1 MATDAPAIT
10 QPPATAE
17 RLFAAAWA
25 YLQLDPADLAK
36 ITGNFATFRDAWH
49 ADAAALCGCGV
60 SARTAAGI
68 GERRRAIRPENL
80 VAQLD
85 RAGLRLCTIVDPD
98 YPPLLKRIHDPP
110 PALFYRGRIATLGPT
125 LAVVGTRRASDYGQ
139 QVTAQLCRPL
149 AAAGITIVSGLALG
163 VDTIA
168 HRTALEAGG
177 RTVAVLGGGADDATL
192 YPPAN
197 RKLAGAIAAAGGA
210 VVSEYPPA
218 TAPLP
223 YRFPQRNR
231 VIAGMSLG
239 TLVIEAPQKSGAL
252 ITARAAIEENREVL
266 AVPGRISDE
275 NAAGPLELI
284 ATGATMVRN
293 AADVCAALGLDLPA
307 GPARAAAARPADH
320 AAVLAALAQPLPR
333 EALQQRC
340 KLAPPQLS
348 SALTQLEVSGA
359 IRRLPSG
366 KFYRTDVS
374 L

>member
-1 MATDAPAIT
+1 MATDALIKT

-17 RLFAAAWA
+17 RPYAAAWA
-25 YLQLDPADLAK
+25 YLQLDPADLTH
-36 ITGNFATFRDAWH
+36 ITANFASLRDAWH
-49 ADAAALCGCGV
+49 ANVQALCGCGV
-60 SARTAAGI
+60 SPRVAAGI
-68 GERRRAIRPENL
+68 GERRRAIQPDEL
-80 VAQLD
+80 VGQLD
-85 RAGLRLCTIVDPD
+85 HTGLHLCTIVDPD

-110 PALFYRGRIATLGPT
+110 LALFYRGRIAELGPT

-163 VDTIA
+163 IDTVA

-197 RKLAGAIAAAGGA
+197 RKLAEAIAAAGGA

-223 YRFPQRNR
+223 FRFPQRNR
-231 VIAGMSLG
+231 IIAGMSLG
-239 TLVIEAPQKSGAL
+239 TLVVEAPQKSGAL
-252 ITARAAIEENREVL
+252 ITAKIALEENREVL

-275 NAAGPLELI
+275 NAAGPLDLL
-284 ATGATMVRN
+284 AAGAVLVRT
-293 AADVCAALGLDLPA
+293 AADVADALGLELSTTTSPRSTDTPQQSSVLANLSQPCSREELQHSLGWPPQA
-307 GPARAAAARPADH
+307 LS
-320 AAVLAALAQPLPR
+320 AVL
-333 EALQQRC
+333 
-340 KLAPPQLS
+340 S
-348 SALTQLEVSGA
+348 QLEIDGSV
-359 IRRLPSG
+359 RRLPSG
-366 KFYRTDVS
+366 KFYRTDR